1 MLFTAGIIFL
11 GLAAVCAVVFQP
23 SVWSGPGMMFLEFSA
38 LVFWGLWAA
47 LLLAVAAAVCFGISL
62 NRLPDLRTYAGV
74 IASVT
79 LSVYLIWTAVPH
91 PSNWLRQPRNR
102 VIGLREFIKASQ
114 QRR

>member
-1 MLFTAGIIFL
+1 
-11 GLAAVCAVVFQP
+11 
-23 SVWSGPGMMFLEFSA
+23 
-38 LVFWGLWAA
+38 
-47 LLLAVAAAVCFGISL
+47 
-62 NRLPDLRTYAGV
+62 LRTYAGV